1 MQLGDYVTIGMDSD
15 KPYMYFEDHKRKYP
29 PGQMMKKKGKKY

>member
-15 KPYMYFEDHKRKYP
+15 KPYTYFEDHKRKYP
-29 PGQMMKKKGKKY
+29 PGQMKKKKRKKY